1 MMSTSTG
8 VAIILITT
16 IVFSSIPSYLQLI
29 TGASRSSTEATYRIN
44 ISEDIG
50 DSVYPSIAVFG
61 GNLYIVW
68 QDDNFG
74 ESVSDNKRN
83 SDILLKR
90 SIDGGENFLSV
101 TNLSNDM
108 ELSVRPVITAFEK
121 NVYVVWVGD
130 NQNGKELWFRKS
142 TDGGATFSKPI
153 ILAKAHYTK
162 DHIIPTALAAFEN
175 NVYVAWRD
183 LDDKGK
189 SGNILFKASSDRGD
203 SFEETKVISS
213 NAVYSS
219 SPKVATNNKDVYV
232 VWDVTRNGDSKNAN
246 DEGIFLGKS
255 SDGGRTFENA
265 TKLNNNY
272 EFGES
277 EVVTNSD
284 AVYIA
289 WTGSVYNPQK
299 KIGDVFL
306 TMSFDDGDTFKGTTL
321 INEGFEDSENIE
333 LAVTNERIDAV
344 WQDKVTGNGE
354 IYYKTSLNN
363 TTQPSFPEKPVNLSG
378 TEDLSECPSVAISGN
393 TTYVAWEDNTY
404 GNHEIF
410 LKKVITLST

>member
-1 MMSTSTG
+1 MSTSTT

-16 IVFSSIPSYLQLI
+16 IIISSIPSSLQLL
-29 TGASRSSTEATYRIN
+29 TGASSSSTEATYRIN
-44 ISEDIG
+44 ISENIG
-50 DSVYPSIAVFG
+50 DSVYPSIALFG
-61 GNLYIVW
+61 GNVYVVW

-74 ESVSDNKRN
+74 ESVSYNKRN

-90 SIDGGENFLSV
+90 SVDGGENFLNV

-108 ELSVRPVITAFEK
+108 ELSVRPIITAFEK
-121 NVYVVWVGD
+121 NVYVVWIGD
-130 NQNGKELWFRKS
+130 DQNGKELWFRKS

-153 ILAKAHYTK
+153 VLAKAHYTK

-183 LDDKGK
+183 LDDNGK

-203 SFEETKVISS
+203 SFEETKGISS

-219 SPKVATNNKDVYV
+219 SPKVAANNKNVYV
-232 VWDVTRNGDSKNAN
+232 VWDVTLNGDRKNAN
-246 DEGIFLGKS
+246 DEGIFLVKS

-272 EFGES
+272 EFGEA

-306 TMSFDDGDTFKGTTL
+306 ATSVDDGDTFKDTNL

-333 LAVTNERIDAV
+333 LAVTNERIGAV
-344 WQDKVTGNGE
+344 WQDKITGNGE
-354 IYYKTSLNN
+354 IYYKTTLNN
-363 TTQPSFPEKPVNLSG
+363 NTQPSFREKPVNLSG
-378 TEDLSECPSVAISGN
+378 TEGLSECPSAAISGN
-393 TTYVAWEDNTY
+393 TTYVTWEDNTY

-410 LKKVITLST
+410 LKLLF

>member
-1 MMSTSTG
+1 MSTSTS

-16 IVFSSIPSYLQLI
+16 IIFSSIPSSFQLFA
-29 TGASRSSTEATYRIN
+29 GASRSTEATYRIN
-44 ISEDIG
+44 ISENIC

-61 GNLYIVW
+61 GNVYVVW

-74 ESVSDNKRN
+74 ESVSYNKRN

-90 SIDGGENFLSV
+90 SVDGGENFLNV
-101 TNLSNDM
+101 INLSNDM
-108 ELSVRPVITAFEK
+108 ELSVRPIITAFEK
-121 NVYVVWVGD
+121 NVYVVWIGD

-153 ILAKAHYTK
+153 SLAKAHYTK

-175 NVYVAWRD
+175 NVFVAWRD
-183 LDDKGK
+183 LDDNGK

-203 SFEETKVISS
+203 SFEERKEISS

-219 SPKVATNNKDVYV
+219 SPKVVANNKNVYH
-232 VWDVTRNGDSKNAN
+232 VTLNGDSKNAN
-246 DEGIFLGKS
+246 DEGIFLVKS

-272 EFGES
+272 EFGEA
-277 EVVTNSD
+277 EVVINSD

-306 TMSFDDGDTFKGTTL
+306 AMSFDNGDTFKDTSL

-333 LAVTNERIDAV
+333 LAVTNETIGAV
-344 WQDKVTGNGE
+344 WQDKITGNGE

-363 TTQPSFPEKPVNLSG
+363 NTQPSFSEKPVNLSG
-378 TEDLSECPSVAISGN
+378 TEGLSECPSVAISGN